1 MKLKVYKTDGS
12 ETGQELDLNED
23 IFGIEPNDTVI
34 YEDVRAYLA
43 HQRQGTAKTKGRS
56 DVRGGGRKAYRQKG
70 TGNARRGTI
79 RSPLLK
85 GGGTVFG
92 PKPRAYS
99 IRLTKKMKDLARK
112 SALSYKVKDDA
123 IKLVEDFSF
132 EEPKT
137 SKMAKII
144 SNLGLDG
151 KKVLLL
157 TPATDVTLYK
167 SGRNIPKLNIL
178 EANKPSTYE
187 ILHAD
192 VIVICSSAVEVLQK
206 SIIKNTEEVAA

>member
-12 ETGQELDLNED
+12 ETGQELELSDD
-23 IFGIEPNDTVI
+23 IFAIEPNDTVV
-34 YEDVRAYLA
+34 YEDVKAYLA

-56 DVRGGGRKAYRQKG
+56 QVRGGGRKAYRQKG

-92 PKPRAYS
+92 PNPRTYT
-99 IRLTKKMKDLARK
+99 IRLTKKMKELARK
-112 SALSYKVKDDA
+112 SALTYKAKEEA
-123 IKLVEDFSF
+123 IKLVEDLSF

-137 SKMAKII
+137 SKMAEII
-144 SNLGLDG
+144 SNLGLQG

-157 TPATDVTLYK
+157 TPATDALVYK
-167 SGRNIPKLNIL
+167 SGRNIPQLQIL

-192 VIVICSSAVEVLQK
+192 VLLICSSAVDVLQK
-206 SIIKNTEEVAA
+206 SVIKTTEEVAA